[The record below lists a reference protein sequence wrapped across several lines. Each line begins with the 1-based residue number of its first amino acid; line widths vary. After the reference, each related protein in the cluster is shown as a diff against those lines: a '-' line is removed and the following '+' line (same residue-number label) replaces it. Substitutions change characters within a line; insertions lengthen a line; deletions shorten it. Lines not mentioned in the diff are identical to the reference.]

1 MTYSKTH
8 DNMHLLKQIYILAW
22 PAIIEQALQTIVQY
36 TDAAMVGR
44 IGAGASAAV
53 GLTATMNWLVNAP
66 LYAMGIGVLSCIAKS
81 LGAKREEDARI
92 AGMQGLY
99 IAGVLGVILT
109 AITLAISPALPRLLG
124 ADPAIRNAASV
135 YFSILCTPL
144 IFRAVSIILGSA
156 LRGAGDTK
164 SPMFANLAMNGINI
178 VLNGILI
185 FGCKLGTTGAALA
198 SAISFTVGG
207 ALMLVSYLRNPFLS
221 PKGRSLQIHPA
232 MMKHCLHIGIP
243 VALERISACLGQ
255 VVFTSLVTGL
265 GTVSLA
271 THSIAITAEQAFYI
285 PGYGMQAAASTL
297 AGNALGERRPDKF
310 KRITL
315 TIGGLAFLMMTLSGA
330 LLFCFP
336 SFMMS
341 IFTKDIRVIAGGIPI
356 LKIVAF
362 SEPMFAVLII
372 LEGVFN
378 GIGDTKTPFFFSLIS
393 MWGVRILGTCFC
405 LFYFGLGLKAVWCCM
420 VLDNVTRCFLLLL
433 RFWSGR
439 WKHKF

>member
-44 IGAGASAAV
+44 IGADASAAV
-53 GLTATMNWLVNAP
+53 GLTATMNWLVSAP

-124 ADPAIRNAASV
+124 ADPAIRSAASV

-207 ALMLVSYLRNPFLS
+207 VLMLSSYLRNPFLS
-221 PKGRSLQIHPA
+221 PKGRPLQIHPA
-232 MMKHCLHIGIP
+232 MMKHCLQIGIP

-255 VVFTSLVTGL
+255 VVFTSLVTSL
-265 GTVSLA
+265 GTISLA

-310 KRITL
+310 KRTTL

-341 IFTKDIRVIAGGIPI
+341 IFTKDIRVITGGIPI

-405 LFYFGLGLKAVWCCM
+405 LFYFDLGLMAVWCCM